1 MLRKVTQGEWTLVHE
16 RTGKPVYEG
25 ETVLDFRGDAD
36 TINGGRPP
44 HKPSS
49 SGFVWT
55 DSMRRGGE
63 FYASV
68 FDLKWVREKN
78 ETVSQ

>member
-1 MLRKVTQGEWTLVHE
+1 MNAIKKDGWTLVHE
-16 RTGKPVYEG
+16 RTGVPVMEG
-25 ETVLDFRGDAD
+25 DVVLDFRGEAE

-49 SGFVWT
+49 GGFVWT
-55 DSMRRGGE
+55 ATGRE
-63 FYASV
+63 LYPSV
-68 FDLKWVREKN
+68 FDLKWVREKT